1 MKKEV
6 HEFMTAREFA
16 AVIKRPY
23 PTVAL
28 WLRKGLVP
36 GVKEIE
42 LGTAKLWQ
50 IPVSAVE
57 TFVPPKR
64 GRPTKEAASKK
75 SAKNPAARL
84 VKKKGATK

>member
-1 MKKEV
+1 MKKKE
-6 HEFMTAREFA
+6 HGFMTAREFA
-16 AVIKRPY
+16 AAIKRPY

-36 GVKEIE
+36 GVQEIE

-50 IPVSAVE
+50 VPVSAVE

-64 GRPTKEAASKK
+64 GRPLKKTEAAKGQTARSAKK
-75 SAKNPAARL
+75 SAK
-84 VKKKGATK
+84 K